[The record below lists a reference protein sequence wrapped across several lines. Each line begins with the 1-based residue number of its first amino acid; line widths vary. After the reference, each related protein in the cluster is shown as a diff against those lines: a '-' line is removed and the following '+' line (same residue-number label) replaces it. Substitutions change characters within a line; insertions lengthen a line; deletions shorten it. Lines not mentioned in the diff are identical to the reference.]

1 MLASPGT
8 TAEQL
13 HQRIGEVLSV
23 SDWILIDQ
31 ARINTFADATGD
43 HYWIHTDVD
52 RSHKE
57 GAYGTTIAHGFLSL
71 SLLAP
76 SCLDAVL
83 RVLGGKQVLNYGV
96 EHARFIAPVRCG
108 KNLRCRISLA
118 AITDKPDGRYLIDL
132 DCYVEIDGEEKPAL
146 VAHSLMLITF

>member
-8 TAEQL
+8 ITEQPR
-13 HQRIGEVLSV
+13 HRIGEVLSV
-23 SDWILIDQ
+23 SEWIFVDQ

-52 RSHKE
+52 RSRDE

-108 KNLRCRISLA
+108 KRLRCRVSLA
-118 AITDKPDGRYLIDL
+118 AITDRPDGRYLIDL
-132 DCYVEIDGEEKPAL
+132 NCRVEIDGEEKPAL
-146 VAHSLMLITF
+146 LAHSLMLITF

>member
-1 MLASPGT
+1 MLVTSIT

-13 HQRIGEVLSV
+13 RQRIGEVLSI
-23 SDWILIDQ
+23 SDWIVVDQ
-31 ARINTFADATGD
+31 TRINTFADATGD

-52 RSHKE
+52 RSCNE

-108 KNLRCRISLA
+108 KKLRWRVSLA
-118 AITDKPDGRYLIDL
+118 AVTDKPDGRYVVDL
-132 DCYVEIDGEEKPAL
+132 DCRVEIDGEEKPAL
-146 VAHSLMLITF
+146 LAHSLMLIAF